1 MRLHLIISGCVQ
13 GVSFRAWVVRQAEN
27 LKLVGWV
34 KNRDDGSVEI
44 MAEGGKHNLVKF
56 IAFCRRGSPAAVV
69 DGIALH
75 WSDPLRAKA
84 RGLLSGIGGETP
96 HRPAKRDW
104 CRGKTKA
111 AFTGFE
117 IKF

>member
-1 MRLHLIISGCVQ
+1 MEAERIKKRILATHVTSLLRKRKMRSRLHLIISGCVQ

-44 MAEGGKHNLVKF
+44 LAEGVKNNLLKF
-56 IAFCRRGSPAAVV
+56 IVLCRRGSPAAVV

-75 WSDPLRAKA
+75 W
-84 RGLLSGIGGETP
+84 
-96 HRPAKRDW
+96 
-104 CRGKTKA
+104 GKTKI